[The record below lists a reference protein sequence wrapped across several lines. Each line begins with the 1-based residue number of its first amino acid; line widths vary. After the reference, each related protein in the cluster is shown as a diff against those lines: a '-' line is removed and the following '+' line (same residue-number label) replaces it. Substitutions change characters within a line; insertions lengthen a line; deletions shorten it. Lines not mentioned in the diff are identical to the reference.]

1 MPSTAPGKA
10 SCKGMDLERGR
21 IKKRKRNCKTFQ
33 SPVENGGADSSD
45 SSDFSQTSYS
55 EQPLFQLLQL
65 GVIQLSG

>member
-33 SPVENGGADSSD
+33 SPVENGGADSSEF
-45 SSDFSQTSYS
+45 FSNI
-55 EQPLFQLLQL
+55 LF
-65 GVIQLSG
+65 